1 MNTSKD
7 FIDSI
12 NTKLDYD
19 NFSEEVQINNTTS
32 AGNMALYTVT
42 NKNGVTFQKVPGQ
55 PGLENRGFM
64 GFVNSD
70 RARPIMLSGSVKIQE
85 SQSTDNAGTTGVD
98 GIGGI
103 NNAGGTGQGMVDLT
117 PSVAY
122 DIELTASAGEL
133 GDDTE
138 TKTYFIIV
146 G

>member
-1 MNTSKD
+1 MNTPKD

-19 NFSEEVQINNTTS
+19 NFSEEVQIDRTTTM
-32 AGNMALYTVT
+32 GKMALYTVT

-64 GFVNSD
+64 GFVNGD
-70 RARPIMLSGSVKIQE
+70 RGRPIMLSGSVKIQE
-85 SQSTDNAGTTGVD
+85 SQSTDNTGTTGVD

-117 PSVAY
+117 PSVGY
-122 DIELTASAGEL
+122 DIELTASADGL
-133 GDDTE
+133 DDSVE
-138 TKTYFIIV
+138 TKTVFIIV